1 MKPYKIR
8 AKIMKSKSIKTDL
21 DSINSIKGIV
31 LIIDD
36 EDINHH
42 VIRMILKNAKYDII
56 STYSGEEALDYLSK
70 HSSEIDFIFLD
81 LMMPNMHGLEVLK
94 KIKFDKSLANIPV
107 IVQSASDNKNDYSK
121 AIEFGAIKF
130 FIKPTNH
137 KDIIDFIK
145 SNFK

>member
-1 MKPYKIR
+1 
-8 AKIMKSKSIKTDL
+8 
-21 DSINSIKGIV
+21 
-31 LIIDD
+31 
-36 EDINHH
+36 
-42 VIRMILKNAKYDII
+42 
-56 STYSGEEALDYLSK
+56 
-70 HSSEIDFIFLD
+70 
-81 LMMPNMHGLEVLK
+81 MPNMHGLEVLK

-137 KDIIDFIK
+137 KDITDFIK